1 MTASQGPSEPAASEG
16 PSAGRPAGSETPHVD
31 VKRTTAVA
39 GAMFLMAMSAAGP
52 GFITQTAT
60 FTNTYGASFAAA
72 IVASIVI
79 DVAI

>member
-1 MTASQGPSEPAASEG
+1 MTASQGPSE
-16 PSAGRPAGSETPHVD
+16 TPRVD

-72 IVASIVI
+72 
-79 DVAI
+79 